1 MNEKDFLRDLWD
13 LMRGNTIYITQD
25 EFKKKYDDLLV
36 QCDESIRLADEHNE
50 WRLSL
55 QKVWCDETM
64 V

>member
-50 WRLSL
+50 WHLAL
-55 QKVWCDETM
+55 QKVWCDETQC
-64 V
+64 

>member
-1 MNEKDFLRDLWD
+1 MNEKEFLRDLWD

-36 QCDESIRLADEHNE
+36 ECDDSIELADDHSE

-55 QKVWCDETM
+55 QKVWCDETQC
-64 V
+64 